1 MTTRR
6 CPVCGGLVSADLE
19 WCSQC
24 FTRFDDAQ
32 PEGEA
37 TGQSVEGVSLGT
49 ISPPADVDAERPTRV
64 TPSVVQEG
72 RALRVVEEGRILW
85 DCPVCGQENEL
96 AERSCTRC
104 GTAFGRLFEEPTPPP
119 RVSPQR
125 AALLSLVFPG
135 AGHVAAGRVADGL
148 ARGVVFAFV
157 LAMVVVILAAGE
169 LGGPLLPLVVL
180 FGGSGATL
188 YAATAVDA
196 YRAVRQEPP
205 VVSTRLLLI
214 GATIL
219 LLVAVAI
226 LILGSSR
233 LT

>member
-1 MTTRR
+1 MSTRR

-24 FTRFDDAQ
+24 FTRFEDAQ
-32 PEGEA
+32 PERETTERPEA
-37 TGQSVEGVSLGT
+37 NASPGN
-49 ISPPADVDAERPTRV
+49 ISPPADAAEGRTRV
-64 TPSVVQEG
+64 TPSAVQGE
-72 RALRVVEEGRILW
+72 RALRVVEEGRVLW
-85 DCPVCGQENEL
+85 DCPVCGQENDL

-104 GTAFGRLFEEPTPPP
+104 GTTFGRLFEEPTPPP
-119 RVSPQR
+119 RISPQR
-125 AALLSLVFPG
+125 AAVLSLVFPG
-135 AGHVAAGRVADGL
+135 TGHVAAGRVADGL

-157 LAMVVVILAAGE
+157 LTMVVVSLAAGGV
-169 LGGPLLPLVVL
+169 GGPLLSLVVL
-180 FGGSGATL
+180 FAGSGATL

-205 VVSTRLLLI
+205 VLSTRLLLI

-226 LILGSSR
+226 LILGSNR